1 MPEQATA
8 LPEMSRNRPPKAVDP
23 ASDREYDTDN
33 HQGPEEMTQR
43 DGASEELT
51 PETTLPFGTG
61 PDNAPHSAVQQST
74 TPDTS
79 IPQQTTAQVPTTG
92 RASRQQRADLQR
104 ADLHSALALRAR
116 EQADPRNI
124 IITDDPRKF
133 TMPRDPAPVTLERAK
148 ELVTNVLRA
157 NGREPDW
164 DPKWPHMV
172 ASASL
177 R

>member
-8 LPEMSRNRPPKAVDP
+8 LPKTLRNRLSKAVNS
-23 ASDREYDTDN
+23 ATDREYDTGS
-33 HQGPEEMTQR
+33 HQGSEEMTQR

-51 PETTLPFGTG
+51 PEMILSCGTG
-61 PDNAPHSAVQQST
+61 QDIAPHSAAQQST
-74 TPDTS
+74 TPNTS
-79 IPQQTTAQVPTTG
+79 IPQQTAAQVPTTG
-92 RASRQQRADLQR
+92 WASRQPRADLQR
-104 ADLHSALALRAR
+104 ALAFRAR

-124 IITDDPRKF
+124 IITEDPRKF
-133 TMPRDPAPVTLERAK
+133 TMPRDPAPVTLERAQ
-148 ELVTNVLRA
+148 ELITNVLHA

-164 DPKWPHMV
+164 DPKWPRMV

>member
-8 LPEMSRNRPPKAVDP
+8 LPEMSRNGFPKAVNS
-23 ASDREYDTDN
+23 ATGREYDTAN
-33 HQGPEEMTQR
+33 QQGPEEMTQR

-51 PETTLPFGTG
+51 PEMILPCGTAQ
-61 PDNAPHSAVQQST
+61 DIAPHSAAQQST
-74 TPDTS
+74 TPNTS
-79 IPQQTTAQVPTTG
+79 IPQQTTAQAPTT
-92 RASRQQRADLQR
+92 RRSSRQQRADFQR
-104 ADLHSALALRAR
+104 ADLHWAPAHRAR
-116 EQADPRNI
+116 EQAGPRNI
-124 IITDDPRKF
+124 IITEDPKKS

-148 ELVTNVLRA
+148 ELVTNVVRA

-164 DPKWPHMV
+164 DPKWPRMV